1 MIRKILFTKLIII
14 LPLGILFLSACASAA
29 SEYMAEPSAPEVA
42 REGGVYYDEEANNS
56 VQISSTIPEAK
67 RLVIK
72 NADMTIVVLDPS
84 QSINDIAQMA
94 ESMGGFVVTANLYQR
109 QLESGIE
116 VPQASI
122 TIRVP
127 AEQFDDAIS
136 NIRSQS
142 DRMPISENIN
152 SQDVTREYI
161 DLQSRLRNLEAT
173 EAQLVKIMDEARR
186 TEDVLSVYNELVQ
199 IREQI
204 EVIKGQIQYYEQS
217 ATLSA
222 ISVELLANEAVQPL
236 TIGSWQPVGVAKLA
250 VQTLINTLK
259 FLVNAAIWI
268 LLYVLPVLLV
278 IFVIFFL
285 PLYLVWRVYRRR
297 RDKRKENAP
306 TTQTPTESI
315 DE

>member
-84 QSINDIAQMA
+84 QSMNDIAQMA

>member
-1 MIRKILFTKLIII
+1 
-14 LPLGILFLSACASAA
+14 
-29 SEYMAEPSAPEVA
+29 
-42 REGGVYYDEEANNS
+42 
-56 VQISSTIPEAK
+56 
-67 RLVIK
+67 
-72 NADMTIVVLDPS
+72 MTIVVLDPS
-84 QSINDIAQMA
+84 QSMNDIAQMA

-315 DE
+315 DK

>member
-84 QSINDIAQMA
+84 QSMNDIAQMA

-217 ATLSA
+217 AILSA

-297 RDKRKENAP
+297 RDKRKEN
-306 TTQTPTESI
+306 
-315 DE
+315 

>member
-84 QSINDIAQMA
+84 QSMNDIAQMA

-217 ATLSA
+217 AILSA